1 MEDRK
6 MDNNQSNVSP
16 YIDVLMES
24 FKPANS
30 NEEATHFFSTD
41 EIYDAIT
48 QLNPG
53 AEISSQDVYQ
63 AMIDAGFIFKPRA
76 GTSGIDF
83 RWLLLQK

>member
-1 MEDRK
+1 MPETK
-6 MDNNQSNVSP
+6 SNIGP

-24 FKPANS
+24 FKPAS
-30 NEEATHFFSTD
+30 TNEGATHFFSTD
-41 EIYDAIT
+41 EIYDAIV

-53 AEISSQDVYQ
+53 AEISSIDVYQ

>member
-1 MEDRK
+1 MSETK
-6 MDNNQSNVSP
+6 SNIGS

-24 FKPANS
+24 FKPANT
-30 NEEATHFFSTD
+30 NEGATHFFSTD
-41 EIYDAIT
+41 EIHDAII

-53 AEISSQDVYQ
+53 ADISSQDVYQ

>member
-1 MEDRK
+1 
-6 MDNNQSNVSP
+6 MDNKQSSVSP

-24 FKPANS
+24 FKPAKS
-30 NEEATHFFSTD
+30 NDAATHLFSTD
-41 EIYDAIT
+41 EIYDAIVS
-48 QLNPG
+48 LNPG
-53 AEISSQDVYQ
+53 AQISKEDVYQ